1 MALMDCKCRMWTK
14 KHLPK
19 THNGLVGNPG
29 ARSRIVEFL
38 RTWPKTPKRALLVYG
53 PTGIGKTASI
63 HLIAAELGLEL
74 VELNASDFL
83 SKSEIESVLGQ
94 ASMQASL
101 FGGGKV
107 IVVDEVDCV
116 SGTVDRGGIAA
127 LTEVIRKSRHP
138 VILTANGLWE
148 NKNIRPLHSC
158 CELVEFRKPDARGI
172 AAFLS
177 DICKKEGVA
186 AGPGVVETIASRCG
200 RDVRAALHD
209 LRSVSEGR
217 RGSLAIGDLGV
228 LGNRDSEKNIFDTLQ
243 IIFKTNSCDIARQ
256 ATWSS
261 DKPYDELLR
270 WIEANITTEYGSS
283 VEETASAYEALSRSD
298 VFQGRIMRRQNW
310 GLLSYSNDMMSC
322 GVALSKKGK
331 RPGYT
336 RYCPPAWAHRL
347 SAAAKALASKIGA
360 HCHVSARSALREYG
374 FLLSELSSND
384 VLDEKLIGGL
394 GLEEEEAEVIGGKKK
409 RSRRKRD
416 DKAEAS

>member
-1 MALMDCKCRMWTK
+1 MWTK

-19 THNGLVGNPG
+19 THGGLVGNPG
-29 ARSRIVEFL
+29 ARARIVEFL
-38 RTWPKTPKRALLVYG
+38 QTWPKVPKRALLVYG
-53 PTGIGKTASI
+53 PTGVGKTASI
-63 HLIAAELGLEL
+63 HMIANELGLEL

-94 ASMQASL
+94 ASTQASL

-107 IVVDEVDCV
+107 IVVDEVDCM
-116 SGTVDRGGIAA
+116 SGMVDRGGVAA
-127 LTEVIRKSRHP
+127 LTEVIRKSKHP

-158 CELVEFRKPDARGI
+158 CEMVEFRKPDSRGI

-177 DICKKEGVA
+177 DICKKEGVD

-200 RDVRAALHD
+200 KDVRAALHD

-217 RGSLAIGDLGV
+217 KSLAIGDLGV

-243 IIFKTNSCDIARQ
+243 IIFKTGNCDIARQ

-261 DKPYDELLR
+261 DKPYDELMR
-270 WIEANITTEYGSS
+270 WVEANITTEYGSS

-310 GLLSYSNDMMSC
+310 GLLSYSNDMMAC
-322 GVALSKKGK
+322 GVALSKKEK
-331 RPGYT
+331 RSGYT
-336 RYCPPAWAHRL
+336 RYCPPAWGHRL
-347 SAAAKALASKIGA
+347 SAAAKSLAAKIGT
-360 HCHVSARSALREYG
+360 HCHISAKSALQEYG
-374 FLLSELSSND
+374 FVLSELSKNG
-384 VLDEKLIGGL
+384 VLDDKMIAGL
-394 GLEEEEAEVIGGKKK
+394 GLEEEEVEVIGGKK
-409 RSRRKRD
+409 RRGRRKQD
-416 DKAEAS
+416 DKAEAA

>member
-1 MALMDCKCRMWTK
+1 MWTK

-19 THNGLVGNPG
+19 THGGLVGNVS
-29 ARSRIVEFL
+29 ARARIVEFL
-38 RTWPKTPKRALLVYG
+38 RTWPATPKRALLVYG
-53 PTGIGKTASI
+53 PTGVGKTASI
-63 HLIAAELGLEL
+63 HLITAELGLEL

-94 ASMQASL
+94 ASTQGSL
-101 FGGGKV
+101 FGVGKV

-116 SGTVDRGGIAA
+116 SGVVDRGGIAA

-158 CELVEFRKPDARGI
+158 CELLEFRKPDSKGI
-172 AAFLS
+172 ANFLS
-177 DICKKEGVA
+177 EICRKEGLT

-200 RDVRAALHD
+200 KDVRAALHD

-217 RGSLAIGDLGV
+217 KSLAIGDLGV
-228 LGNRDSEKNIFDTLQ
+228 LGNRDLEKNIFDTLQ

-270 WIEANITTEYGSS
+270 WVEANITTEYGSS
-283 VEETASAYEALSRSD
+283 VEETAAAYEALSRSD

-310 GLLSYSNDMMSC
+310 GLLSYSNDMMAC
-322 GVALSKKGK
+322 GVALAKRAK
-331 RPGYT
+331 RPGYV
-336 RYCPPAWAHRL
+336 RYCPPAWGHRL
-347 SAAAKALASKIGA
+347 SAAAKSLAAKIGV
-360 HCHVSARSALREYG
+360 HCHASANLAFKEYG
-374 FLLSELSSND
+374 FLLSELSNNG

-394 GLEEEEAEVIGGKKK
+394 GLEEEEVEVIGGKKK
-409 RSRRKRD
+409 NKNKRKLY

>member
-1 MALMDCKCRMWTK
+1 MWTK

-19 THNGLVGNPG
+19 THGGLVGNG
-29 ARSRIVEFL
+29 SARARIVEFL
-38 RTWPKTPKRALLVYG
+38 RAWPNVPKRALLVYG
-53 PTGIGKTASI
+53 PTGVGKTASI
-63 HLIAAELGLEL
+63 HLITAELGLEL

-83 SKSEIESVLGQ
+83 SKSEIEAVLGQ
-94 ASMQASL
+94 ASTQASL

-107 IVVDEVDCV
+107 IVVDEVDCM
-116 SGTVDRGGIAA
+116 SGMVDRGGVAA

-158 CELVEFRKPDARGI
+158 CELLEFRKPDLKGI
-172 AAFLS
+172 ADFLS

-200 RDVRAALHD
+200 KDVRAALHD

-217 RGSLAIGDLGV
+217 KSLAIGDLGV

-243 IIFKTNSCDIARQ
+243 IIFKTGNCEIARQ
-256 ATWSS
+256 AVWSS

-270 WIEANITTEYGSS
+270 WIEANITTEYGQSI
-283 VEETASAYEALSRSD
+283 EEVAVAYEAVSRSD

-310 GLLSYSNDMMSC
+310 GLLSYANDMMSC

-336 RYCPPAWAHRL
+336 RYCPPAWGHRL
-347 SAAAKALASKIGA
+347 SAAAKSLAAKIGG
-360 HCHVSARSALREYG
+360 HCHVSARSALQEYG
-374 FLLSELSSND
+374 FLLSELADNG
-384 VLDEKLIGGL
+384 VLDEKLVGAI
-394 GLEEEEAEVIGGKKK
+394 GLEEEEVEAMGGKKK
-409 RSRRKRD
+409 NKKRKLD
-416 DKAEAS
+416 DKAEAA